1 MTENEIKEL
10 TNQFNFIKEYAAHKI
25 KTGTF
30 RFLVYL
36 IAVFTFNHHITNFS
50 FTTGVEITVLIFFV
64 DTVVSAFSDYLFDRD
79 FLNSFNKK
87 NSQ

>member
-50 FTTGVEITVLIFFV
+50 FTTGVEITVLIFFC
-64 DTVVSAFSDYLFDRD
+64 
-79 FLNSFNKK
+79 
-87 NSQ
+87 